1 MFVDLSYKEENTH
14 SSLCK
19 SLLFFVLNL
28 NGYLQDEVLCHRLG
42 LLPLKVDARPFLMPT
57 EKVIGIN
64 EHGVDCEEEPEPDP
78 QRHIVFKLD
87 VTCTKNKHT
96 PSTATEPTELYNNAH
111 VYTKQFVW
119 QPAKGQVNFW
129 KNNPKFIYSY

>member
-119 QPAKGQVNFW
+119 QPAKGQVNF
-129 KNNPKFIYSY
+129 